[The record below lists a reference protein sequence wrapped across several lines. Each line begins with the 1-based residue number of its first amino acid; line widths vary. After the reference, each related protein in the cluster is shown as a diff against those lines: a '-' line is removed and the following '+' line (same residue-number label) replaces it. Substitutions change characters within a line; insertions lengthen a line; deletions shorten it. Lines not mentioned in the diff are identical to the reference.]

1 MSFGEHVI
9 HLNDGREMPL
19 LGLGVYKATDDLELK
34 QAISDAVSS
43 GYRLIDTASFYK
55 NEEGVGKGIQAL
67 DLPRENL
74 FVTTKIWNTKQGYNS
89 TRKSFEESLEKL
101 NMDYVDLLLIHWPGQ
116 NKDRYLDTYRAL
128 ENICQSKKAKS
139 IGLSNFEIKHLKD
152 IFAHCNIAPT
162 VNQIE
167 RHPNL
172 PRNELVDFCQK
183 HNMVV
188 EAWSPLGRGKLF
200 DNEVIIDIAK
210 KYNKTSAQII
220 LRWNIESGISV
231 IPKSVNKNRIEENI
245 DIFDFNLDKNDM
257 ERINSLE
264 NGERIGADPLVFD
277 F

>member
-1 MSFGEHVI
+1 MI
-9 HLNDGREMPL
+9 NLKLNNSIEMPI
-19 LGLGVYKATDDLELK
+19 LGLGVYKITDKKELENAVRF
-34 QAISDAVSS
+34 AIEA
-43 GYRLIDTASFYK
+43 GYRKFDTAQFYN
-55 NEEGVGKGIQAL
+55 NEKELGEAIRKTGIK
-67 DLPRENL
+67 REEV
-74 FVTTKIWNTKQGYNS
+74 FITTKIWNTKQGYNS

-172 PRNELVDFCQK
+172 PRNELVDFCKK
-183 HNMVV
+183 HNMAV